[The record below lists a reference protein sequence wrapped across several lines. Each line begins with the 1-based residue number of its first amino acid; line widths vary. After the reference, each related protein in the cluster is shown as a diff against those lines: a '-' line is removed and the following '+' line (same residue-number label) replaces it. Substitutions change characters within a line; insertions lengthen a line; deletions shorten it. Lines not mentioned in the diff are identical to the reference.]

1 MADLSAKQTAELRAE
16 IKKRFDVEIDHKI
29 FRVEFIDKDGFR
41 SKFSAEDDFEEPAP
55 PEQPKDVL
63 ELHIYDTAE
72 DTEPSVIPSGSMM
85 RLLDNFRTYQKLNKH
100 RIVAMCNGV
109 AIQTWPK

>member
-1 MADLSAKQTAELRAE
+1 MADLSAKQTADLRAE
-16 IKKRFDVEIDHKI
+16 IEKRFGRKIDTEIKAVVFEMQSGHKI
-29 FRVEFIDKDGFR
+29 
-41 SKFSAEDDFEEPAP
+41 KFSAEDDFIPPAP

-63 ELHIYDTAE
+63 ELHIYDTAA

-100 RIVAMCNGV
+100 RVIAMCNGV